1 MARLRDSVSSVA
13 DAIYWAALRAL
24 PEPIRGPFARDMAQM
39 FRDRRRLVAG
49 RPFAH
54 MWLWLS
60 ALGDIARVAVT
71 ARLRPSSFNATARD
85 PRTASVL
92 TRANRS
98 VGSIG
103 SDIRFSL
110 RLLGR
115 DRAFTAV
122 ALSVLALGIGTASAA
137 FILVNGLL
145 FKPLP
150 GHPAGVVAG
159 LYSRDTTQ
167 PSQYRAFSY
176 SEIAALRGHVG
187 LFAELAA
194 HNLAF
199 AAVDDGGGTRQVL
212 VEMVTSNFFATFG
225 SAPILGRAFTG
236 DEERPGSAAPVAMLS
251 YAGWRR
257 RGARPDILG
266 QDLHLNGRKLTI
278 VGVTE
283 PGFGGSM
290 AMVSPEIW
298 VPLSSY
304 DWLANDFMREGTTT
318 PLADPRTWMLVA
330 VAQLPPGQT
339 IAGTRPIL
347 KAISAARAVAD
358 PALAGHQAI
367 ELAPLARMAISTE
380 PETDGPTEGVAT
392 ALLSLAGIVLV
403 IASLNVANMILAR
416 GTALRR
422 EFAIRRAI
430 GGQRGRLV
438 RQLLT
443 EAVVLSIVGGAGGL
457 LVAAWAS
464 SMLVASLAGVMPLAI
479 TLDALPDLRVI
490 GATTGFCLVSAIT
503 FSLWPSWTFTRRD
516 LAADLGGRS
525 VEAVRRTRSGARHLL
540 VGGQVALSLV
550 MLTAGAMF
558 VRSARDA
565 ASANPGF
572 TLDHGL
578 LAHVDASLSGRSSA
592 QATAIYMRILER
604 LRAEPGLRF
613 ASISTAMPFDGHS
626 SARLVQTAGA
636 RLPPGDPGRMHAEFV
651 GVGAD
656 YFRAI
661 ELPVVAGRAFSAAEE
676 FGAAGRRL
684 AVIDQPLSR
693 ALFGGASPVGRTIQ
707 YESQVASEAPVV
719 LEVVGLVPGV
729 KTQLFDP
736 GPMPHIY
743 VTYGHASQTA
753 VYLHA
758 LTTQP
763 TPSAEASRLAGLRAL
778 LHEVDPDLPILALD
792 TRATYRDRSP
802 MLVLMRTAARLF
814 AVFGLAAL
822 VLAAAGIY
830 GVKAYVVARRTH
842 EIGIRMA
849 LGAARGEVIWLIA
862 REGLLVGVAGL
873 AVGAALSVVAGFG
886 LRSMTYAARGADSS
900 VMAVTIAVLFLA
912 AVMASLVP
920 ARRALNIDPVLA
932 LRAD

>member
-1 MARLRDSVSSVA
+1 MAHIRNAVSSVA
-13 DAIYWAALRAL
+13 DAVYRTALRAL
-24 PEPIRGPFARDMAQM
+24 PEPIRGPFGRDMAQM

-49 RPFAH
+49 RPLAH
-54 MWLWLS
+54 LWLWLS
-60 ALGDIARVAVT
+60 GLGDVARVAVT
-71 ARLRPSSFNATARD
+71 ARLRPSSHTVRD
-85 PRTASVL
+85 PRTRPAFAQAL
-92 TRANRS
+92 RS
-98 VGSIG
+98 IGSIG
-103 SDIRFSL
+103 SDVRFSL
-110 RLLGR
+110 RLLAR
-115 DRAFTAV
+115 DRGFTVV

-150 GHPAGVVAG
+150 GHPTGVVVG
-159 LYSRDTTQ
+159 LYSRDT
-167 PSQYRAFSY
+167 SRLGQYRAFSY
-176 SEIAALRGHVG
+176 SEITTLREHRG
-187 LFAELAA
+187 LFAELSA

-199 AAVDDGGGTRQVL
+199 AAVDDGNGTRQVL

-225 SAPILGRAFTG
+225 SAPTLGRTFTA
-236 DEERPGSAAPVAMLS
+236 DEERPGASAPVAMLS
-251 YAGWRR
+251 YAGWQR
-257 RGARPDILG
+257 RGRRLDILG
-266 QDLHLNGRKLTI
+266 QDLRLNGRRLTI

-283 PGFGGSM
+283 PGFGGSLAM
-290 AMVSPEIW
+290 AAPEIW
-298 VPLSSY
+298 VPISSF
-304 DWLANDFMREGTTT
+304 DWLANDFAREGTTT
-318 PLADPRTWMLVA
+318 PLADPRTRMLVA
-330 VAQLPPGQT
+330 VAELQPGLT
-339 IAGTRPIL
+339 IEDTRPL
-347 KAISAARAVAD
+347 LATISAGLASVDSAS
-358 PALAGHQAI
+358 AGHQTLV
-367 ELAPLARMAISTE
+367 LAPLSRSSISTE
-380 PETDGPTEGVAT
+380 PQTDGPFVTVAT

-416 GTALRR
+416 GTARRR

-430 GGQRGRLV
+430 GGARGRLV

-443 EAVVLSIVGGAGGL
+443 EAVVLSVVGGAGGL

-464 SMLVASLAGVMPLAI
+464 SLLVASLAGALPIAI

-503 FSLWPSWTFTRRD
+503 FSLWPSWTFSRRD

-525 VEAVRRTRSGARHLL
+525 VEAVRRTRSAARHLL
-540 VGGQVALSLV
+540 VGGQIALSLV

-565 ASANPGF
+565 AAADPGF

-578 LAHVDASLSGRSSA
+578 LAHVDASLAGRSPA
-592 QATAIYMRILER
+592 QATAIYQRILER
-604 LRAEPGLRF
+604 LRAEPGVRF

-626 SARLVQTAGA
+626 SGRFVQTAGA
-636 RLPPGDPGRMHAEFV
+636 RLPPGNPGRVNAEFV
-651 GVGAD
+651 GIGAD

-661 ELPVVAGRAFSAAEE
+661 ELPVVAGRAFSASEE
-676 FGAAGRRL
+676 FGPGGRRL
-684 AVIDQPLSR
+684 AVIDQPLSH
-693 ALFGGASPVGRTIQ
+693 ALFGAASPVGRTIQ
-707 YESQVASEAPVV
+707 YDSQVASEAPVV
-719 LEVVGLVPGV
+719 LDVVGLVPGV
-729 KTQLFDP
+729 KTQLFDA
-736 GPMPHIY
+736 GPVPHIY
-743 VTYGHASQTA
+743 LTYGHASQAA

-758 LTTQP
+758 LITQR
-763 TPSAEASRLAGLRAL
+763 TPSAEASRLSDLRAL

-792 TRATYRDRSP
+792 TRATYREGTP

-842 EIGIRMA
+842 EIGIRLA

-873 AVGAALSVVAGFG
+873 AAGAALSVVAGFG
-886 LRSMTYAARGADSS
+886 LRSMTYAARGVDVA
-900 VMAVTIAVLFLA
+900 VMAVTIALLFFA
-912 AVMASLVP
+912 AVMASLAP
-920 ARRALNIDPVLA
+920 ARRALNIDPVRA